1 MPVRHVQGNNFHQW
15 ECDSCGETVYTAGA
29 EVEDLLERALKPWLV
44 LYALSSPSPAAY
56 FCSRQCVKEWAIA
69 GSSTMDLEGPIGTTH
84 PWTERLR
91 QQDTG

>member
-29 EVEDLLERALKPWLV
+29 ETEDLLERALQPWLV

-56 FCSRQCVKEWAIA
+56 FCSTPCVKAWAEMKIEPNA
-69 GSSTMDLEGPIGTTH
+69 TTQ

-91 QQDTG
+91 QQETG